1 MSLTANVFDI
11 QRSSF
16 YDGPGIRTTVF
27 FKGCPLSCL
36 WCHNPESQVC
46 LSQLFFYYDNCTQ
59 CGKCVMVCNRNVHQI
74 NNLVHSINYENC
86 ELCGKCIEECSS
98 GALKKAGTNMGIS
111 EIMDIVLADREFYE
125 KSGGGITLSGGE
137 PLMQFEFVLELL
149 KTCKKQG
156 INTCVETSG
165 FIAHAKFSEVVD
177 YIDVLLFDYKITN
190 AGDHKKYTGVSNQI
204 ILENLDIAYQSG
216 TLIILRCPII
226 QGINDTEEHFKGIA
240 ALDKKYPNLKG
251 IELLPYH
258 TIGNNK
264 RISIG
269 EEETLQHLETTPQEL
284 ADEWLKR
291 LKEKKITKV
300 KMGWV

>member
-1 MSLTANVFDI
+1 
-11 QRSSF
+11 
-16 YDGPGIRTTVF
+16 
-27 FKGCPLSCL
+27 
-36 WCHNPESQVC
+36 
-46 LSQLFFYYDNCTQ
+46 
-59 CGKCVMVCNRNVHQI
+59 MVCNRNVHQI